1 MKSLPKIEPM
11 ELVQQATPF
20 DDADWLFEVKYDGF
34 RSLTYIENGTCKLV
48 SHRRCL
54 PRSDDPLPRRP
65 KVQRFGKRFLGRE
78 YTS

>member
-34 RSLTYIENGTCKLV
+34 PLTRV
-48 SHRRCL
+48 H
-54 PRSDDPLPRRP
+54 
-65 KVQRFGKRFLGRE
+65 
-78 YTS
+78 